1 MTKLTEL
8 VVGYQ
13 ETGTGYET
21 VRREVEQW
29 VYYYPATRPGFSQ
42 EDSADFL
49 LYFRGK
55 VPALVYKYRHSG
67 RSFEHYLARTL
78 RWQLRSFARVRRRRV
93 RMHELTRA
101 PDIWDGLI
109 GVAESCDSASRVAA
123 SATTRLAGARRA
135 GAPQGSASRRMV
147 ILAMKAAVL
156 VSDAQLRELARVTG
170 YSEEWLRECR
180 DELKH
185 RVGRRDGRRTEL
197 RERRNNAFFQVRL
210 AQDEL
215 AMTPEQHRR
224 AAIHRELERQN
235 RRLLNARRE
244 LARVPAVPSNGEISA
259 VLGIPKG
266 TIDSALHY
274 MKRRLRTWQSRDSQ

>member
-8 VVGYQ
+8 VVAYQ
-13 ETGTGYET
+13 KTGAGYEQ
-21 VRREVEQW
+21 VRQQVEQW

-42 EDSADFL
+42 EDCADFL
-49 LYFRGK
+49 LYFRAK
-55 VPALVYKYRHSG
+55 VPALLYKYAHSG

-78 RWQLRSFARVRRRRV
+78 RWQLRSFARVRRRRL

-109 GVAESCDSASRVAA
+109 GVAESSETVSHV
-123 SATTRLAGARRA
+123 ATTATERLAGARCA

-156 VSDAQLRELARVTG
+156 VSDAQLDELARVTG
-170 YSEEWLRECR
+170 YHEHRLRECR
-180 DELKH
+180 DEL
-185 RVGRRDGRRTEL
+185 RRLVGRRDRRRTEL
-197 RERRNNAFFQVRL
+197 RARRNDAFFQVRL

-215 AMTPEQHRR
+215 ATTPEEHRR
-224 AAIHRELERQN
+224 AVVRRELERQN

-244 LARVPAVPSNGEISA
+244 LARVPAVPTNGEIA
-259 VLGIPKG
+259 VVLGIPKG

-274 MKRRLRTWQSRDSQ
+274 MKHRLRTWQRSDAG

>member
-29 VYYYPATRPGFSQ
+29 VYYYPVTRPGFSQ
-42 EDSADFL
+42 EDCAEFL

-55 VPALVYKYRHSG
+55 VPALVYKYTHCG

-78 RWQLRSFARVRRRRV
+78 RWQLRSFARVRRRRS

-109 GVAESCDSASRVAA
+109 GVAESSAGASRVAET
-123 SATTRLAGARRA
+123 ATARLAGARRP

-147 ILAMKAAVL
+147 ILALKAAVL
-156 VSDAQLRELARVTG
+156 VSDAQLSELARITG

-180 DELKH
+180 DELEQL
-185 RVGRRDGRRTEL
+185 VARREGRRTEL

-215 AMTPEQHRR
+215 AMTPEEHRR
-224 AAIHRELERQN
+224 AAIRRELERQN

-244 LARVPAVPSNGEISA
+244 LARVPAVPTNGEISA

-274 MKRRLRTWQSRDSQ
+274 MKRRLRTWQSGSAE

>member
-8 VVGYQ
+8 VVDYQ
-13 ETGTGYET
+13 RTGTGYEE
-21 VRREVEQW
+21 VRRQVEQW

-42 EDSADFL
+42 EDCADFL
-49 LYFRGK
+49 LYFRAK
-55 VPALVYKYRHSG
+55 VPALVYKYTHCG

-78 RWQLRSFARVRRRRV
+78 RWQLRSFARVRRRRS
-93 RMHELTRA
+93 RLHELTRA

-109 GVAESCDSASRVAA
+109 GVAESGESTSRVAEN
-123 SATTRLAGARRA
+123 ATTRLAGARRA

-156 VSDAQLRELARVTG
+156 VSDAQLSELARITG
-170 YSEEWLRECR
+170 YSGEWLRECR
-180 DELKH
+180 DALKQL
-185 RVGRRDGRRTEL
+185 VARREGRRTEL

-215 AMTPEQHRR
+215 ATTPEEHRR

-244 LARVPAVPSNGEISA
+244 LARVPAVPTNGEIAA

-274 MKRRLRTWQSRDSQ
+274 MKRRLRTWQRRSEE